1 MHFLRIFFVFYL
13 ISSPALSNDKI
24 PVKYIDL
31 NFIVN
36 NSIVGKKIK
45 DLKIKKKTKLEKEHK
60 KIEKNLL
67 NKKNEIL
74 SKKNVLSEEEFKN
87 EADSHQ
93 KKVNEYENKKKQDFE
108 EMAKK
113 NLKLSRDFLIKID
126 KLVIE
131 YARNNSI
138 DLLLKKDALIVSNS
152 SLDITKAILEEVD
165 KTIKKIN

>member
-13 ISSPALSNDKI
+13 ISLPVLSNDKI

-45 DLKIKKKTKLEKEHK
+45 DIIIKEKTKLEKEHK

-93 KKVNEYENKKKQDFE
+93 KKVKEYENKKKQDFE
-108 EMAKK
+108 EMAK
-113 NLKLSRDFLIKID
+113 
-126 KLVIE
+126 
-131 YARNNSI
+131 
-138 DLLLKKDALIVSNS
+138 
-152 SLDITKAILEEVD
+152 
-165 KTIKKIN
+165 